1 MSVILNPEAEEKIR
15 YWIDSGRYPDAS
27 AVILEALDALE
38 AQEQA
43 RFLRLRELVLAGF
56 NSGPGEELTD
66 ELWDRLERE
75 AEERFQR
82 GEQPSP
88 HVCP

>member
-1 MSVILNPEAEEKIR
+1 MSVTLAPQTEAEIER
-15 YWIDSGRYPDAS
+15 LVDSGRFTDAD
-27 AVILEALDALE
+27 AVVQTALQVLN
-38 AQEQA
+38 EQYETKLA
-43 RFLRLRELVLAGF
+43 KLRELVLAGF

-75 AEERFQR
+75 AEDRFQR